1 MSLGTGIPR
10 PELNDPE
17 VFLATADFDLVG
29 RGLANALIH
38 GRHPGAL
45 RGHGVEFH
53 SHRAYEPGDDLRQLN
68 WQLYARQRKL
78 FTKESRREL
87 QRPLHLLLDTTGSMA
102 VAHGAWSKYAYAAR
116 VAAGL
121 AQLACDQ
128 GDNPGLFLLGR
139 GIASA
144 LPARSGQNH
153 LQSLW
158 AELARHP
165 PGGSSNLIEELT
177 AARLLFKRRGFI
189 ILISDFLD
197 HEDLLLAEMALMRQQ
212 GHDVLALQILDPMEV
227 SMPRKGDIE
236 FIDPE
241 TGERLRVSAENHWQ
255 SYEANAAAWR
265 ASLAS
270 RSLENG
276 IIWGSAT
283 TAEPLL
289 EVMAAWLDKA
299 WNR

>member
-1 MSLGTGIPR
+1 MSLGTGIPS

-17 VFLATADFDLVG
+17 VFLAAGDLELVG
-29 RGLANALIH
+29 RGLANALVH
-38 GRHPGAL
+38 GRHPGML

-53 SHRAYEPGDDLRQLN
+53 AHRAYEPGDDLRQLN
-68 WQLYARQRKL
+68 WRLYARQRKL

-102 VAHGAWSKYAYAAR
+102 VAHGNWSKYAYASR
-116 VAAGL
+116 IAAGL

-139 GIASA
+139 GLASA
-144 LPARSGQNH
+144 LPARSGQTH
-153 LQSLW
+153 VQSLW
-158 AELARHP
+158 AELSRHT
-165 PGGSSNLIEELT
+165 PGGSPDLVEELI
-177 AARLLFKRRGFI
+177 ASRHLLKRRGFI
-189 ILISDFLD
+189 VLISDFLD
-197 HEDLLLAEMALMRQQ
+197 KEDLLLAEMALMRQQ
-212 GHDVLALQILDPMEV
+212 GHEVLALQILDPMEV

-241 TGERLRVSAENHWQ
+241 TGQRLRISAENHWQ

-265 ASLAS
+265 ASLAA
-270 RSLENG
+270 RSLEKG
-276 IIWGSAT
+276 IVWASAT

-299 WNR
+299 WNH